1 MDGNDND
8 RRARRRWLGGAGL
21 IVLLGLAAV
30 GAAGE
35 IPAGT
40 GATRRPAPGLAD
52 YGLSVFVVLMAIGA
66 VFAPILYGLFSRDA
80 ARLEGVRGRRRS
92 SRDAIASTL
101 GGLVLV
107 AAAIVIYRRGADG
120 EGLRGFFGALGD
132 GAASGQTDA
141 ASYEPRFALVPVLV
155 TFGLAGVA
163 AAAVW
168 LDVRARRRARGGHPP
183 APPSELVMA
192 EILDEALDDLLQEQD
207 ARRAVIAAYARME
220 ASLAVVGMPRR
231 DTEAPAEYLERVVS
245 DLGLSRRSAGRLTG
259 LFAWARYSEH
269 AVGREMQHEAID
281 TLSAV
286 REELRA
292 IATERAA
299 SAQPPGRVVAA

>member
-1 MDGNDND
+1 
-8 RRARRRWLGGAGL
+8 
-21 IVLLGLAAV
+21 
-30 GAAGE
+30 
-35 IPAGT
+35 
-40 GATRRPAPGLAD
+40 
-52 YGLSVFVVLMAIGA
+52 
-66 VFAPILYGLFSRDA
+66 
-80 ARLEGVRGRRRS
+80 
-92 SRDAIASTL
+92 
-101 GGLVLV
+101 
-107 AAAIVIYRRGADG
+107 
-120 EGLRGFFGALGD
+120 
-132 GAASGQTDA
+132 
-141 ASYEPRFALVPVLV
+141 
-155 TFGLAGVA
+155 
-163 AAAVW
+163 
-168 LDVRARRRARGGHPP
+168 
-183 APPSELVMA
+183 MA

-292 IATERAA
+292 IAIERAA